1 MKGTTELENY
11 WQDKLAR
18 WCILSLS
25 ASTKDELEIEI
36 GKLYHRLEETL
47 VREQSEGNSIR
58 RVLNNPEAAD
68 QLLNE
73 LLPKLAADQANDE
86 DKEVT
91 ATLLVTIA
99 GVISAR
105 LDGNYEVVG
114 QMISWCEKTLTKGYS
129 TEDFSILKAAKYY
142 HAFGKYRYTS
152 TIGKSQE
159 GSNLPSSDDLDE
171 LLKSVKQKSDGSEG
185 YAPGPGWR
193 SCQPGPV
200 KQESDGSEGYAGYGN
215 RLRLFLLDG
224 LAQLPPYLSKEIEEY
239 SGWLDDL
246 KKSEGAKGH
255 RFLFNLSRSA
265 YAQGDLDQAISYAI
279 EALQAAPAIDI
290 GFISQCRQYLVTLEQ
305 EKVASETIVEKSTEK
320 LEPKLNDLLKKQAD
334 AFKDAIHAEIKESLL
349 RVIEILGIFLAVA
362 SVAVTAVGGI
372 SVGDS
377 IWQSIGIFALGYLTI
392 VSLFLFLRVMVTKP
406 LIEIRR
412 KQAQQTKAKTTTGP

>member
-1 MKGTTELENY
+1 MDKKELETY
-11 WQDKLAR
+11 WVDELAKQ
-18 WCILSLS
+18 CISSLS

-36 GKLYHRLEETL
+36 GKLYYVFEDTL

-58 RVLNNPEAAD
+58 RLLNDPEDAD
-68 QLLNE
+68 QLLNK
-73 LLPKLAADQANDE
+73 LLPKLAAHQANDE
-86 DKEVT
+86 DKEVV
-91 ATLLVTIA
+91 ATLFITIS

-114 QMISWCEKTLTKGYS
+114 RMISWCEKTLTKGYS
-129 TEDFSILKAAKYY
+129 TEDFSILRAAKYY
-142 HAFGKYRYTS
+142 HAFGRYRYTS

-171 LLKSVKQKSDGSEG
+171 LLESVKQKSDGSKG
-185 YAPGPGWR
+185 YAFYN
-193 SCQPGPV
+193 S
-200 KQESDGSEGYAGYGN
+200 

-265 YAQGDLDQAISYAI
+265 YAQGNLDQAIGYAI
-279 EALQAAPAIDI
+279 EALQAARPTDI
-290 GFISQCRQYLVTLEQ
+290 AFIPQCRQYLITLEQ
-305 EKVASETIVEKSTEK
+305 EKVASETIVEKATKK
-320 LEPKLNDLLKKQAD
+320 LEPKLNDLLNKQATD
-334 AFKDAIHAEIKESLL
+334 FKDIIRAEINESLL
-349 RVIEILGIFLAVA
+349 KVIEILGIFLAVA
-362 SVAVTAVGGI
+362 SVVVTAVGGI

-377 IWQSIGIFALGYLTI
+377 VWQSLGIFALGYLTI
-392 VSLFLFLRVMVTKP
+392 VSLFFFLHLMVTKP
-406 LIEIRR
+406 LIESRR
-412 KQAQQTKAKTTTGP
+412 RQAQQAKTKAETTTGP

>member
-1 MKGTTELENY
+1 MDKKELETY
-11 WQDKLAR
+11 WVDELAKQ
-18 WCILSLS
+18 CISSLS

-36 GKLYHRLEETL
+36 GKLYYVFEDTL

-58 RVLNNPEAAD
+58 RLLNDPEDAD
-68 QLLNE
+68 QLLNK
-73 LLPKLAADQANDE
+73 LLPKLAARQANDE
-86 DKEVT
+86 DKEVV
-91 ATLLVTIA
+91 ATLFITIS

-114 QMISWCEKTLTKGYS
+114 RMISWCEKTLTKGYS

-142 HAFGKYRYTS
+142 HAFGRYRYTS

-171 LLKSVKQKSDGSEG
+171 LLESVKQKSDGSKG
-185 YAPGPGWR
+185 YAFYN
-193 SCQPGPV
+193 S
-200 KQESDGSEGYAGYGN
+200 

-265 YAQGDLDQAISYAI
+265 YAQGNLDQAIGYAI
-279 EALQAAPAIDI
+279 EALQAARPTDI
-290 GFISQCRQYLVTLEQ
+290 AFIPQCRQYLITLEQ
-305 EKVASETIVEKSTEK
+305 EKVASETIVEKATEK
-320 LEPKLNDLLKKQAD
+320 LEPKLNDLLNEQAT
-334 AFKDAIHAEIKESLL
+334 AFKDTTHAEIKESLL

-377 IWQSIGIFALGYLTI
+377 VWQSLGIFALGYLTI
-392 VSLFLFLRVMVTKP
+392 VSLFFFLRLMVTNP
-406 LIEIRR
+406 LIDIRR
-412 KQAQQTKAKTTTGP
+412 KQAQQAKTKAETTTGP

>member
-1 MKGTTELENY
+1 MDKKELETY
-11 WQDKLAR
+11 WVDELAKQ
-18 WCILSLS
+18 CISSLS

-36 GKLYHRLEETL
+36 GKLYYVFEDTL

-58 RVLNNPEAAD
+58 RLLNDPEDAD
-68 QLLNE
+68 QLLNK
-73 LLPKLAADQANDE
+73 LLPKLAAHQANDE
-86 DKEVT
+86 DKEVV
-91 ATLLVTIA
+91 ATLFITIS
-99 GVISAR
+99 GVVSAR

-114 QMISWCEKTLTKGYS
+114 RMISWCEKTLTKGYS
-129 TEDFSILKAAKYY
+129 TEDFSILRAAKYY
-142 HAFGKYRYTS
+142 HAFGRYRYTS

-171 LLKSVKQKSDGSEG
+171 LLESVKQKSDGSKG
-185 YAPGPGWR
+185 YAFYN
-193 SCQPGPV
+193 S
-200 KQESDGSEGYAGYGN
+200 

-265 YAQGDLDQAISYAI
+265 YAQGNLDQAIGYAI
-279 EALQAAPAIDI
+279 EALQAARPTDI
-290 GFISQCRQYLVTLEQ
+290 AFIPQCRQYLITLEQ
-305 EKVASETIVEKSTEK
+305 EKVASETIVEKATEK
-320 LEPKLNDLLKKQAD
+320 LEPKLNDLLNEQAT
-334 AFKDAIHAEIKESLL
+334 AFKDTTHEEINESLL

-377 IWQSIGIFALGYLTI
+377 VWQSLGIFALGYLTI
-392 VSLFLFLRVMVTKP
+392 VSLFFVLRLMVTKP

-412 KQAQQTKAKTTTGP
+412 RQAQQAKTKAETTTGP

>member
-1 MKGTTELENY
+1 MKKTNELKNY
-11 WQDKLAR
+11 WVDELAR
-18 WCILSLS
+18 SYIPSLS
-25 ASTKDELEIEI
+25 VSTKDELEIEI
-36 GKLYHRLEETL
+36 GKLYPGLEETL
-47 VREQSEGNSIR
+47 VREHSESNSIR
-58 RVLNNPEAAD
+58 RVLNNPEDAD
-68 QLLNE
+68 KLLNE
-73 LLPKLAADQANDE
+73 LLPKLAADQANE
-86 DKEVT
+86 ENKEVI
-91 ATLLVTIA
+91 ATLVVTIS

-114 QMISWCEKTLTKGYS
+114 RMITWCEKTLAKGYS

-142 HAFGKYRYTS
+142 HAFGRYRYTS

-171 LLKSVKQKSDGSEG
+171 LLKSV
-185 YAPGPGWR
+185 R
-193 SCQPGPV
+193 
-200 KQESDGSEGYAGYGN
+200 QESYDSEDYAKYRN
-215 RLRLFLLDG
+215 RLRLFMLDG

-239 SGWLDDL
+239 SDWLDDL

-265 YAQGDLDQAISYAI
+265 YAQGNLDQAIGYAI
-279 EALQAAPAIDI
+279 EALQAAPSIDI
-290 GFISQCRQYLVTLEQ
+290 AFIPQCRQYLITLEQ
-305 EKVASETIVEKSTEK
+305 EKVASETIVEKATEK
-320 LEPKLNDLLKKQAD
+320 LEPKLNDLLNKQAT
-334 AFKDAIHAEIKESLL
+334 AFKDTTHAEIKESLL

-377 IWQSIGIFALGYLTI
+377 VWQSLGIFALGYLTI
-392 VSLFLFLRVMVTKP
+392 VSLFFFLRLMVTKP

-412 KQAQQTKAKTTTGP
+412 KQAQQAKTKAETTT

>member
-1 MKGTTELENY
+1 MDKKDLETYWISELAK
-11 WQDKLAR
+11 Q
-18 WCILSLS
+18 CMSSLS

-36 GKLYHRLEETL
+36 GKLYYVFEDTL
-47 VREQSEGNSIR
+47 VLEQSEGNSIR
-58 RVLNNPEAAD
+58 RVLNNPEDAD
-68 QLLNE
+68 QLLNV
-73 LLPKLAADQANDE
+73 LLSKLAAHQANEE
-86 DKEVT
+86 DKEVV
-91 ATLLVTIA
+91 ATLFITIS

-142 HAFGKYRYTS
+142 HAFGRYRYTS

-171 LLKSVKQKSDGSEG
+171 LLESVKQKSDGSKG
-185 YAPGPGWR
+185 YAFYN
-193 SCQPGPV
+193 S
-200 KQESDGSEGYAGYGN
+200 

-265 YAQGDLDQAISYAI
+265 YAQGNLDQAIGYAI
-279 EALQAAPAIDI
+279 EALQAARPTDI
-290 GFISQCRQYLVTLEQ
+290 AFIPQCRQYLITLEQ
-305 EKVASETIVEKSTEK
+305 EKVASETIVEKATEK
-320 LEPKLNDLLKKQAD
+320 LEPKLNDLLNKQAT
-334 AFKDAIHAEIKESLL
+334 AFKDTTHAEIKESLL

-377 IWQSIGIFALGYLTI
+377 VWQSLGIFALGYLTI
-392 VSLFLFLRVMVTKP
+392 VSLFFFLQLMVTKP
-406 LIEIRR
+406 LIDIRR
-412 KQAQQTKAKTTTGP
+412 KQAQQAKTKAETTTGP

>member
-1 MKGTTELENY
+1 MDKKELETY
-11 WQDKLAR
+11 WINELAKQ
-18 WCILSLS
+18 CVSSLS

-36 GKLYHRLEETL
+36 GKLYYVFEDTL
-47 VREQSEGNSIR
+47 VRKQSEGNSIR
-58 RVLNNPEAAD
+58 RVLNNPEDAD
-68 QLLNE
+68 QLLNK
-73 LLPKLAADQANDE
+73 LLPKLASHQAIEE
-86 DKEVT
+86 DKEVA
-91 ATLLVTIA
+91 ATLFIA
-99 GVISAR
+99 IFGVISAR

-142 HAFGKYRYTS
+142 HAFGRYRYTS

-171 LLKSVKQKSDGSEG
+171 LLKSVKQKSDGSKG
-185 YAPGPGWR
+185 YAFYN
-193 SCQPGPV
+193 S
-200 KQESDGSEGYAGYGN
+200 

-224 LAQLPPYLSKEIEEY
+224 LAQLPPYLSKEIKEY

-265 YAQGDLDQAISYAI
+265 YAQGNLDQAIRYAI
-279 EALQAAPAIDI
+279 EALQAARATDI
-290 GFISQCRQYLVTLEQ
+290 GFIPQCRQYLITLEQ
-305 EKVASETIVEKSTEK
+305 EKVASETIIEKSTEK

-334 AFKDAIHAEIKESLL
+334 AFKDTIHAEIKESLL

-377 IWQSIGIFALGYLTI
+377 IWQSMGIFALGYLTI

-412 KQAQQTKAKTTTGP
+412 KQAQQAKAETITGP